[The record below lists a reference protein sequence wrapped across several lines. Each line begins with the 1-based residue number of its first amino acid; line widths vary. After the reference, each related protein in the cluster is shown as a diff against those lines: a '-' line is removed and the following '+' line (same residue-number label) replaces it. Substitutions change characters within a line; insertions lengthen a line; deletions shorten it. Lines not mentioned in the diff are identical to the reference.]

1 MGMTGPSVLFGAIA
15 KNTDWAGLGYECG
28 APTDK
33 CDEGDVGY
41 PLCTEHTPTKVCY
54 FNRLSLIPS
63 TRWCCPWPCST
74 SPPRLS
80 PSSGLAPSPLPSCP
94 PDSSMLSASTMI
106 ARNFY
111 QKVIRPN
118 CSEKEV
124 IWALWVCIIINCVIA
139 TSLAITYRSIYDL
152 FVLCGDFMLVIVF
165 PQLTLVLYW
174 ELANTYGSVF
184 SFVVG
189 LVLRLMCGDKTMG
202 IPAAI
207 EFGTIKA
214 ACPTEADPD
223 KMCGAR
229 CPSDSLSPLS
239 APPSTSLLAMLPT
252 LSSLGARLASNTTS
266 SELSRRIETGQ

>member
-1 MGMTGPSVLFGAIA
+1 MYQPAKLDPFAQVVLPLALQYLTPKAVAFF
-15 KNTDWAGLGYECG
+15 GLG
-28 APTDK
+28 A
-33 CDEGDVGY
+33 VSAA
-41 PLCTEHTPTKVCY
+41 VM
-54 FNRLSLIPS
+54 SS
-63 TRWCCPWPCST
+63 T
-74 SPPRLS
+74 
-80 PSSGLAPSPLPSCP
+80 
-94 PDSSMLSASTMI
+94 DSSMLSASTMI

-111 QKVIRPN
+111 QKVGLRGDCCQTLTSIYHQVIRPN

-152 FVLCGDFMLVIVF
+152 FVLCGDFMFVIVF

-207 EFGTIKA
+207 EFGKIQA
-214 ACPTEADPD
+214 ACPTEEDPD
-223 KMCGAR
+223 KMCEGAMPFR
-229 CPSDSLSPLS
+229 LFV
-239 APPSTSLLAMLPT
+239 TII
-252 LSSLGARLASNTTS
+252 GAAVHVIVR
-266 SELSRRIETGQ
+266 